1 MFVIRVLAGVRP
13 FVVVLDGV
21 GVGVGV
27 GVFVVVVGI
36 VLVLAMVH
44 LLV

>member
-1 MFVIRVLAGVRP
+1 MFVIHVLAGVHP

-21 GVGVGV
+21 GVGM
-27 GVFVVVVGI
+27 FIVVIGI
-36 VLVLAMVH
+36 VLVLAMAH

>member
-13 FVVVLDGV
+13 FVVVLNGV
-21 GVGVGV
+21 GIGVGV

-36 VLVLAMVH
+36 VLALAMVH